1 PPYSA
6 LPHLHAFPTR
16 RSSDLASFECEVT
29 PRAIHSAALANQI
42 AELRRLGGVEDVQ
55 FDWEWVRR
63 LKRLVG
69 IINIVGLIAGAVLAV
84 AAAFT
89 IANVIRLTMMLYH
102 EEIQIMRLVGATER
116 IIGGPFRVGGVL

>member
-1 PPYSA
+1 MARDFIHAQYEKQIPSNTFAYFVGEA
-6 LPHLHAFPTR
+6 LRRFRSYFSGLSDVVGQLDENPFP
-16 RSSDLASFECEVT
+16 ASFECEVT

-69 IINIVGLIAGAVLAV
+69 IINIVGLI
-84 AAAFT
+84 
-89 IANVIRLTMMLYH
+89 
-102 EEIQIMRLVGATER
+102 
-116 IIGGPFRVGGVL
+116 